1 MYRLVC
7 CKGNEKNETVRPSA
21 GSTVPLIKRGG
32 NAWNAL
38 KGETTPG
45 EKTPRVVKEQ
55 QRKERIRQNNTW
67 TPENRAHHPIEYC
80 QAQLEDLQK
89 YGRELEARAH
99 EKACAIAAVKRTI
112 GDNDTMA
119 QNLKKFIDDAKK
131 TYKECEAANRWP
143 ANLGGYSL
151 SKEKTQEKI
160 VDAAQKLSEIQS
172 TIGSKR
178 NKLVELEKTLAITQN
193 EQKHIIK
200 IREQIQNTINNL
212 RIEKVIEGD
221 NSIVAALN
229 AIEDNMGTLGVN
241 YDDPKIE
248 SVIQPDA
255 KTERAALF
263 EKIMAE

>member
-1 MYRLVC
+1 
-7 CKGNEKNETVRPSA
+7 
-21 GSTVPLIKRGG
+21 
-32 NAWNAL
+32 
-38 KGETTPG
+38 
-45 EKTPRVVKEQ
+45 
-55 QRKERIRQNNTW
+55 
-67 TPENRAHHPIEYC
+67 
-80 QAQLEDLQK
+80 
-89 YGRELEARAH
+89 
-99 EKACAIAAVKRTI
+99 
-112 GDNDTMA
+112 MA